1 MICPYDCS
9 PCTDPSCRQDGCKQ
23 TDAMMHVICSG
34 CGDPVVRVNCVH
46 LCVTCVLTS
55 EQPLR
60 KKSFKKSL
68 R

>member
-1 MICPYDCS
+1 MI
-9 PCTDPSCRQDGCKQ
+9 
-23 TDAMMHVICSG
+23 HVICSG
-34 CGDPVVRVNCVH
+34 CGDPVACVDCVH
-46 LCVTCVLTS
+46 LCLTCVLAS